1 MNIKI
6 IIVAFVV
13 LSGILFSCNNDQVS
27 LLEEELAAMKEEKH
41 ITDSL
46 QDNFIV
52 VMNQIES
59 NVRAIKEKERNLSEI
74 PTESNVSQSD
84 KILNDLS
91 EIEKLMDAN
100 RQKLAKLQSLK
111 NDLANAKQRVEQYE
125 KLIAEMQSRIDAQDT
140 HIKNLENA
148 LASATENIA
157 VLTDENLAVKQDNT
171 VKQGIIDRHEADMN
185 AVYYAVGTAKEL
197 KEKEIVIKKGGFIGM
212 GKTTILNPQIDNNV
226 VLRADLRK
234 MKEVETLSSKPQ
246 LITTHAEDSYIWDSS
261 DPQNVKLVITDVVK
275 FWEKSKYLVI
285 QVK

>member
-1 MNIKI
+1 
-6 IIVAFVV
+6 
-13 LSGILFSCNNDQVS
+13 
-27 LLEEELAAMKEEKH
+27 
-41 ITDSL
+41 
-46 QDNFIV
+46 
-52 VMNQIES
+52 MNQIES

-125 KLIAEMQSRIDAQDT
+125 KLIAEMKSRIDTQDT

-148 LASATENIA
+148 LATATENITI
-157 VLTDENLAVKQDNT
+157 LTDENLAVKQDNT

-226 VLRADLRK
+226 VLKADLRK

-246 LITTHAEDSYIWDSS
+246 LITTHAEDSYIWDNS
-261 DPQNVKLVITDVVK
+261 DPKNVKLVITNVVK
-275 FWEKSKYLVI
+275 FWEKSKYLII